1 MKIYSSKIS
10 QKTIDYKLKYVND
23 VAAKVRRGYATTQ
36 ELNNAC
42 EMVYWLWKWKVI
54 DREES
59 GRLADLLSDAMEG
72 KYPEGDVDWD
82 DESNYFKGE

>member
-1 MKIYSSKIS
+1 MKIYAGRIS
-10 QKTIDYKLKYVND
+10 QKTIDYKLKYVNT
-23 VAAKVRRGYATTQ
+23 VAAKVRRGAASMQ

-42 EMVYWLWKWKVI
+42 EMVAWLWKWKVI

-72 KYPEGDVDWD
+72 KYPEDDWE
-82 DESNYFKGE
+82 DESAYFKGEE

>member
-1 MKIYSSKIS
+1 M
-10 QKTIDYKLKYVND
+10 
-23 VAAKVRRGYATTQ
+23 Q

-42 EMVYWLWKWKVI
+42 EMVHWLWKWKVI

-72 KYPEGDVDWD
+72 KYPEDDWE
-82 DESNYFKGE
+82 DEDNYFKGE

>member
-1 MKIYSSKIS
+1 MDYSK
-10 QKTIDYKLKYVND
+10 DYKLKYVNQ
-23 VAAKVRRGYATTQ
+23 VADKVRKGYASMQ

-42 EMVYWLWKWKVI
+42 EMVHWLWKWKVI

-72 KYPEGDVDWD
+72 R
-82 DESNYFKGE
+82 NTL